1 MFGSL
6 VVDRTDINA
15 NTDAHRGG
23 DGNLAEVLALRGSRL
38 QLVELVDESHQ
49 VLLEAVSREGGTTD
63 RGVDDTSL
71 VGAELDLTGL
81 AFLTA
86 WATFGV
92 TVPTFGFGIRPR
104 GPRIWPSWPTTRIAS
119 GEAMT
124 TSKSSSPAL
133 TLAAR
138 SSKPTISA
146 PAARASS
153 ALAPG

>member
-81 AFLTA
+81 
-86 WATFGV
+86 GV
-92 TVPTFGFGIRPR
+92 LDSLGNVR
-104 GPRIWPSWPTTRIAS
+104 GDSTDLRVRHQ
-119 GEAMT
+119 
-124 TSKSSSPAL
+124 
-133 TLAAR
+133 
-138 SSKPTISA
+138 
-146 PAARASS
+146 AARAED
-153 ALAPG
+153 LAELADNAHRIRGGDDSIGTNKGAPFKISGPVMVIRYWPVEGCWDTA